1 MGTLDYF
8 CYISRN
14 KVDQL
19 YEQIDPEAAYEITET
34 KMRER
39 SVSAEAGL
47 SWGIPHLLS
56 LFRTG
61 GTYGRRGVIQR
72 EAKVKETYIQKLKVV
87 LSELARDTPIPP
99 LTDLPGP
106 DESKSGYRH
115 FHGEFRLDGPVAN
128 PRVDT
133 VVTLGSAQGARELL
147 LDCSL
152 RNFSEGPMPDGTFTL
167 NSANARFFQGDVTLS
182 MTTVFIVLELRPEKV
197 VGSPLFLKL
206 SMGEQGGQIRI

>member
-56 LFRTG
+56 LFRAG
-61 GTYGRRGVIQR
+61 GTYGRKGVIQR

-87 LSELARDTPIPP
+87 LSELARDAPIPP
-99 LTDLPGP
+99 LNDLPAP
-106 DESKSGYRH
+106 DESKSRYRH
-115 FHGEFRLDGPVAN
+115 FHGPFQMDGPVAN
-128 PRVDT
+128 PRVDS
-133 VVTLGSAQGARELL
+133 VVTLGSAQGTRELL

-152 RNFSEGPMPDGTFTL
+152 RNFSEGPMPDGTFML

-182 MTTVFIVLELRPEKV
+182 MTTVFIVLDLRPGKV

-206 SMGEQGGQIRI
+206 SMDEQGGIRI